1 MEINIKFNESDIEKM
16 KKLKYL
22 DLNVNDE
29 KELKKMIQ
37 FYLFT
42 INNLFMINENKEK

>member
-29 KELKKMIQ
+29 KELKKWYNFI
-37 FYLFT
+37 YLQW
-42 INNLFMINENKEK
+42 IIYLW

>member
-1 MEINIKFNESDIEKM
+1 MEINIKLNESDIEKI

-22 DLNVNDE
+22 NLNLEDE
-29 KELKKMIQ
+29 KELKRMIQ

-42 INNLFMINENKEK
+42 MNNLIMINEEKKK